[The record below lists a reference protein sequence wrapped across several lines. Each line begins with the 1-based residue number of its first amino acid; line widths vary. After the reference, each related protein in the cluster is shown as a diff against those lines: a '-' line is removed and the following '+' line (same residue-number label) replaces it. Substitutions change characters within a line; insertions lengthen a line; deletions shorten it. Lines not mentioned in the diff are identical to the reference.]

1 MYNRIGSK
9 LTRIE
14 SHLKIKNYDFN
25 KFIQP
30 MILKKKQPSAQ
41 EKFTS
46 KNHILIPMPIMEC
59 TLEFERCNE
68 LRTRGN
74 EYHKTFFVLEE
85 LYEKS
90 KLLREPTTHNVVS
103 NTKKI
108 KIKEILKEKINTN
121 EINLEFDEKKKV
133 YTKVLPEK
141 SPLDLFMDEGDEST
155 SLYYFSD
162 NFIVLIFPNFLSSSY
177 QYLHSQVKKEK
188 KSQQRNSWI

>member
-1 MYNRIGSK
+1 
-9 LTRIE
+9 
-14 SHLKIKNYDFN
+14 
-25 KFIQP
+25 
-30 MILKKKQPSAQ
+30 MILRKKQPSFQ

-46 KNHILIPMPIMEC
+46 KNHSLIPMPIMEC
-59 TLEFERCNE
+59 TLEFERCKE
-68 LRTRGN
+68 LRTHGN
-74 EYHKTFFVLEE
+74 EYGKTFFVLEE

-90 KLLREPTTHNVVS
+90 KLLQEPTTHNVVS

-141 SPLDLFMDEGDEST
+141 SLLDLFMDGGDEST

-162 NFIVLIFPNFLSSSY
+162 NFIVLIFPNFLNSSY
-177 QYLHSQVKKEK
+177 QYLHSVYFGQVKKEK
-188 KSQQRNSWI
+188 KITTEKLLDLTFHFQ